1 VVSVARAPLTTSW
14 KQVFVETNKAL
25 CKPITVSGEAK
36 QTICE
41 SSTVSA
47 ETNIAS
53 CHHVTM
59 HEAIK
64 VPREPKTTSAKAM
77 WLQKL

>member
-1 VVSVARAPLTTSW
+1 M
-14 KQVFVETNKAL
+14 AL
-25 CKPITVSGEAK
+25 CKPITVLGEAK
-36 QTICE
+36 QMLCE

-53 CHHVTM
+53 RQYVNTVR
-59 HEAIK
+59 EAIK
-64 VPREPKTTSAKAM
+64 VPREPKTASAKAM